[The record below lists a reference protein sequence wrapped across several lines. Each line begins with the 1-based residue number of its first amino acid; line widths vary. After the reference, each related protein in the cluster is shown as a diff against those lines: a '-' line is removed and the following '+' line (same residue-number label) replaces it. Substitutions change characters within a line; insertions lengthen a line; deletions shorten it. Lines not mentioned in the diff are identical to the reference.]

1 VHWVERGGKLALQS
15 SAFACPVLHQ
25 VTINMANR
33 QFNTVRN
40 AENPGDAGVAA
51 CCRALTLD
59 RTVISHDPFPF
70 HMPGLQ
76 SDHLL

>member
-1 VHWVERGGKLALQS
+1 MRWVERGGKLALQS
-15 SAFACPVLHQ
+15 SAFAYPVLHQ
-25 VTINMANR
+25 VTINMATR
-33 QFNTVRN
+33 QFNTVHN
-40 AENPGDAGVAA
+40 AENPRTGVAA

-59 RTVISHDPFPF
+59 RTVIPHDPFPF